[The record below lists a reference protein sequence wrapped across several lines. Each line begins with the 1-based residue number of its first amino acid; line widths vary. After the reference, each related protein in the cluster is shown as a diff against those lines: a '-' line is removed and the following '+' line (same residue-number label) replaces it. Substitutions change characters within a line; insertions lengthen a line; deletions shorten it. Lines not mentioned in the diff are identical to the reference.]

1 MVGFYSKPTQIVCR
15 PTICVSLV
23 YHMLPLKIVQTWS
36 VFGKSSV
43 DTFIIQDKVS
53 ETAMKWSKVS
63 KTGGLEVK
71 FMGVDLSTVMFTME
85 AGQDM
90 DELKDF
96 ILDQP
101 DAYEVKIGDNVYR
114 RSGDPPI
121 EEVIEMLQK
130 EKDDKSPAPREHE
143 KDEL

>member
-1 MVGFYSKPTQIVCR
+1 MSRIKPYLWLCSYCDSSLFYFQ
-15 PTICVSLV
+15 
-23 YHMLPLKIVQTWS
+23 
-36 VFGKSSV
+36 
-43 DTFIIQDKVS
+43 
-53 ETAMKWSKVS
+53 
-63 KTGGLEVK
+63 
-71 FMGVDLSTVMFTME
+71 
-85 AGQDM
+85 
-90 DELKDF
+90 LKDF